1 MSEPIKMPQEPP
13 QRRIDLTSLGGL
25 VIALAGILGGLLLER
40 GQLAD
45 LAQWTALLI
54 VFGGTLG
61 AVVASTPPGNLLSAV
76 RRCRSLLFG
85 AARDNQATVA
95 TLMHF
100 VFLARRGGVTSM
112 EGQAEKVQDPFL
124 RKALLLAVD
133 GADASEIRTQ
143 LDLSV
148 HREEER
154 AEADA
159 RVFENAGGYA
169 PTVGIIGAVLGLIQ
183 VMKQLD
189 DIGQVGRGVAVAF
202 VATIYGVGLANLLLL
217 PAAARIRTLARQDS
231 LGCELIQ
238 EGVLAI
244 AKGLNPHLVR
254 MRLENYLDGKPIAES
269 VGQLTAAESA
279 RPAETR
285 YVA

>member
-1 MSEPIKMPQEPP
+1 MIEPIEMPQEAHP
-13 QRRIDLTSLGGL
+13 RRIDPTSLAGP
-25 VIALAGILGGLLLER
+25 VIAFAGILGGLLLER
-40 GQLAD
+40 GQIAD
-45 LAQWTALLI
+45 LAQWTALVI

-61 AVVASTPPGNLLSAV
+61 AVVASTPAGHLASAA

-85 AARDNQATVA
+85 ARRDYQATVENI
-95 TLMHF
+95 MHF
-100 VFLARRGGVTSM
+100 LLLARRGGVTAM
-112 EGQAEKVQDPFL
+112 ETQAERVPDAFL

-133 GADASEIRTQ
+133 GADAAEIRAQ
-143 LDLSV
+143 LELSA
-148 HREEER
+148 RCGEER

-202 VATIYGVGLANLLLL
+202 VATIYGVGLANLLFL
-217 PAAARIRTLARQDS
+217 PAASRIRTLARQES
-231 LGCELIQ
+231 LRCELIQ

-244 AKGLNPHLVR
+244 VKGLNPYLVR
-254 MRLENYLDGKPIAES
+254 MRLENYLDGKPMRPES
-269 VGQLTAAESA
+269 DAQQAPGEV
-279 RPAETR
+279 AETR

>member
-1 MSEPIKMPQEPP
+1 MPEPVKMPIKPVR
-13 QRRIDLTSLGGL
+13 RRIDLTSIGGPA
-25 VIALAGILGGLLLER
+25 IALAGILGGLILER
-40 GQLAD
+40 GQISD

-54 VFGGTLG
+54 VVGGTLG
-61 AVVASTPPGNLLSAV
+61 AVVASTPPGNLRSAA

-85 AARDNQATVA
+85 GAANYQNTADNV
-95 TLMHF
+95 MHF
-100 VFLARRGGVTSM
+100 VLLARRGGVVSM
-112 EGQAEKVQDPFL
+112 ETQAEKVQDPFL

-133 GADASEIRTQ
+133 GADASEIRAQ
-143 LDLSV
+143 LELTV
-148 HREEER
+148 RREEER

-217 PAAARIRTLARQDS
+217 PAAARIRTVARHES
-231 LGCELIQ
+231 LRHELIT

-244 AKGLNPHLVR
+244 AKGLNPHLVK
-254 MRLENYLDGKPIAES
+254 MRLENFLEPKTGRAEKAVQPAEIAPP
-269 VGQLTAAESA
+269 V
-279 RPAETR
+279 ETR